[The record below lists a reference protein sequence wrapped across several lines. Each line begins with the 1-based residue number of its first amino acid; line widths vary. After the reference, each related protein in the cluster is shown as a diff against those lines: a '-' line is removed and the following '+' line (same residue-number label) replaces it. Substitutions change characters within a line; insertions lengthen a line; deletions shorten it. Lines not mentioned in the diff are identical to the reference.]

1 MCYYSQCRHPCLE
14 PAVVAAR
21 RMLPVVLLSFGV
33 PFVTRLVEE
42 ASKLAVIL
50 APCPAMMVWNVVPVH
65 CLVRYV
71 PFYHV
76 AFHTSIWTPR
86 ALKNSRVLIFRTR
99 PRISFLT
106 RSNMQETEVL
116 TCNKIKCAHSNG
128 TKKCNDPCSPS
139 IEHCTGL
146 CDRRGACILPCEA
159 PCFRLP
165 CNERFFFTL
174 SCGHQCP
181 VIPGETCL
189 DGYCQICVAQ

>member
-65 CLVRYV
+65 CL
-71 PFYHV
+71 
-76 AFHTSIWTPR
+76 
-86 ALKNSRVLIFRTR
+86 
-99 PRISFLT
+99 
-106 RSNMQETEVL
+106 
-116 TCNKIKCAHSNG
+116 IKCAHSNG

-181 VIPGETCL
+181 GIPGETCL